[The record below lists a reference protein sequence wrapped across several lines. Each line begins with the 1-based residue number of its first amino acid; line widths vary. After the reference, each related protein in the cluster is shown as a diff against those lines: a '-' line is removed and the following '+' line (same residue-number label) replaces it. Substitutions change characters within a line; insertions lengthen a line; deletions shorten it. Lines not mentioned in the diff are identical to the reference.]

1 MMAVLLSLPSSSH
14 SDSEADFNSDL
25 DAKSAQ
31 DFHTVETKAEKAC
44 RCVDDPM
51 QIEDLETT
59 ESKPTEK
66 QDKVFS
72 SLWKPSN
79 RQGAVGIVATLFN
92 VHSKEALPVLK
103 GQFPPKEVL
112 DFFFRCRGFGTV
124 LHLDERL
131 VENAVLA
138 AVHFKSQRIEVISGY
153 RSPKFN
159 DALSKKGRHVAG
171 ESKHSMGGAMDFRL
185 AGKDAA
191 TVGNWLEENFDGGV
205 GIYVEDN
212 FVHIDTGER
221 RRWRGR

>member
-1 MMAVLLSLPSSSH
+1 MLLCLPSSSH
-14 SDSEADFNSDL
+14 SDSETDSIEDSEVNVAGDIQVKEERTPRN
-25 DAKSAQ
+25 
-31 DFHTVETKAEKAC
+31 C
-44 RCVDDPM
+44 RCVEDPM
-51 QIEDLETT
+51 EIEIPQTT
-59 ESKPTEK
+59 DSKPAEK
-66 QDKVFS
+66 QDKVY
-72 SLWKPSN
+72 PSVWRPSH
-79 RQGAVGIVATLFN
+79 RQGIVGVVATLFN

-103 GQFPPKEVL
+103 GQPPPQEVL

-131 VENAVLA
+131 VETAVAA

-171 ESKHSMGGAMDFRL
+171 ESKHTMGSAMDFRL
-185 AGKDAA
+185 STKDAQ
-191 TVGNWLEENFDGGV
+191 TVGNWLAENFDGGV

-212 FVHIDTGER
+212 FIHVDTGAK